1 MFHELLIDKRRY
13 LTAVASERR
22 YLAAAASRRSCSA
35 MPGAFIFG
43 GSGGIATHLSLLTS
57 DNYNY
62 CSPLSPLLR
71 GD

>member
-13 LTAVASERR
+13 LTAAASERR

-43 GSGGIATHLSLLTS
+43 GQRLWDSDPLIAI
-57 DNYNY
+57 NE
-62 CSPLSPLLR
+62 
-71 GD
+71 